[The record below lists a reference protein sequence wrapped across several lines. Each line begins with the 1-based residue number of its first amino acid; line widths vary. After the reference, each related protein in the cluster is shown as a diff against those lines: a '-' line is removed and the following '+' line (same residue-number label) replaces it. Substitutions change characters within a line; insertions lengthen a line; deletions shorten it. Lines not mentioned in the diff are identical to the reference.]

1 MNPKFYTNI
10 ILVAQ
15 SLIIFFL
22 IQALHFLF
30 GKVNPML
37 LGIAILVSSLTVFS
51 LALIKAYL
59 KDRNEKKNLSNALFE
74 MN

>member
-1 MNPKFYTNI
+1 MNQKFYTNI

-15 SLIIFFL
+15 SFMIFFA

-30 GKVNPML
+30 GRVNPML
-37 LGIAILVSSLTVFS
+37 LGIAILVSSVSVFS
-51 LALIKAYL
+51 VALFRAYI
-59 KDRNEKKNLSNALFE
+59 KDRNEKKKLSTALFE

>member
-1 MNPKFYTNI
+1 MNPKFFTNI
-10 ILVAQ
+10 ILIVQ

-22 IQALHFLF
+22 IQALYFLF

-37 LGIAILVSSLTVFS
+37 LGITILVSSLTVFS
-51 LALIKAYL
+51 LALIKAYI
-59 KDRNEKKNLSNALFE
+59 KDRNEKKKLSTALFE